1 MSQRQMR
8 TIAYSPNSD
17 HQRRFHASPVFERA
31 LITGYGG
38 GKTIA
43 GAAETLRLS
52 IVNRGCDA
60 MVISPN
66 FPMAKKT
73 VIPTIKSLLDRSNIK
88 YDFNISDKLFS
99 LEWGSRIWIG
109 TGDAPD
115 SLKGTNLSHV
125 WMDEPFIMQEQVYYE
140 ALGRIRE
147 PKATRLALF
156 LTGTPEGMNWGY
168 EHFVLNSKPN
178 REIIWGKTTDNPALP
193 QEYIENLQSR
203 YDSRLQMMYMSG
215 QFIDFGAS
223 VIKPEWFARYDE
235 APPLVWNF
243 VIDSAYGKKNSDN
256 SVILC
261 YGVHIPAESHT
272 AHSLYIRDVSVAN
285 LPFPDFCRH
294 LTDFVQEHDY
304 TPESR
309 IIVEPKATG
318 VSLVQQL
325 RETTSLN
332 IMEDVPPTE
341 SKVQRMTAHTAKI
354 EAGRVYLKN
363 DAPFVRNFLHECSA
377 FPSRLHDDQVDCL
390 AMALRQMDIRP
401 TVWGVLPTKRNRRI
415 TSGEMSFDTRTY
427 GIGTMD
433 GY

>member
-1 MSQRQMR
+1 MRKQTR
-8 TIAYSPNSD
+8 TIAYLPNSD
-17 HQRRFHASPVFERA
+17 HQRRFHASKAFERA

-43 GAAETLRLS
+43 GAAEMLKLS
-52 IVNRGCDA
+52 IVNRGCDS

-73 VIPTIKSLLDRSNIK
+73 VIPTIKALLDASGIK
-88 YDFNISDKLFS
+88 YDHNITDKCFS
-99 LEWGSRIWIG
+99 LEWGSKIWIA

-125 WMDEPFIMQEQVYYE
+125 WIDEPFIMQEQVYYE

-147 PKATRLALF
+147 PRAAKLALF

-168 EHFVLNSKPN
+168 EQFILNSKPN
-178 REIIWGKTTDNPALP
+178 REIIWGATTDNPALP
-193 QEYIENLQSR
+193 KEYIENLQSR
-203 YDSRLQMMYMSG
+203 YDSRLQLMYMSG

-261 YGVHIPAESHT
+261 YGINYGANEID
-272 AHSLYIRDVSVAN
+272 AHSLYIRDVSVVN

-294 LTDFVQEHDY
+294 LVEFVHDHDY

-354 EAGRVYLKN
+354 EAGKVYLKN
-363 DAPFVRNFLHECSA
+363 DAPFVRNFLHECAA

-390 AMALRQMDIRP
+390 AMALRQMDLRP
-401 TVWGVLPTKRNRRI
+401 LVWTLPTPRNLRRGN
-415 TSGEMSFDTRTY
+415 SPY
-427 GIGTMD
+427 GKNDSMKGYMLGTME